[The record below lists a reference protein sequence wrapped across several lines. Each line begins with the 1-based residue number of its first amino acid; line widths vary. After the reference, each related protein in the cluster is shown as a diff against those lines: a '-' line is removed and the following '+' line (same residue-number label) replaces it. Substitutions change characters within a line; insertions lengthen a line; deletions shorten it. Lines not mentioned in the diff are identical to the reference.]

1 VTTWR
6 TLTKAEFDVWHE
18 SYKRDNGFPLRGRN
32 ALTGELAPEGV
43 GETRELVE
51 PVEVT
56 KGTDVRFLDFVDAKI
71 GKEAAQPVFKED
83 GAIDKLA
90 TLAEDA
96 KLEQAKLDEAANLAG
111 GRQHPTRH
119 VSV

>member
-1 VTTWR
+1 MPPSDNLPVR
-6 TLTKAEFDVWHE
+6 RRQSDAEL
-18 SYKRDNGFPLRGRN
+18 LRNLKHYLVR
-32 ALTGELAPEGV
+32 
-43 GETRELVE
+43 REN
-51 PVEVT
+51 
-56 KGTDVRFLDFVDAKI
+56 
-71 GKEAAQPVFKED
+71 